1 MFVEHRQTTS
11 KQWFCYATTPAISEH
26 WKWTLVQMWEMCKCE
41 LVWIVVPSRPPC
53 CALKRDVSN
62 CLVIQ
67 SIWRPGWKPIG
78 FRDCRL
84 CGHQHCHHC
93 WQHQGK
99 VIVDVIGNI
108 NSILWQWWWVTAGG
122 SSGFGSVVIIIHH
135 FRGRWYHPHQLRHR
149 RFPWHHHGEAVFNV
163 VSDMGSKLH
172 QWCCVVGGRGS
183 GVG

>member
-1 MFVEHRQTTS
+1 VVLLCNDPRHLR
-11 KQWFCYATTPAISEH
+11 
-26 WKWTLVQMWEMCKCE
+26 TLEVNLGPDVGDVQM
-41 LVWIVVPSRPPC
+41 R
-53 CALKRDVSN
+53 
-62 CLVIQ
+62 
-67 SIWRPGWKPIG
+67 IG
-78 FRDCRL
+78 LNSGAVTAPVLRHEKGRLQLFGDTVNMAARMEANRFRDRRL
-84 CGHQHCHHC
+84 CGRQHCHHC

-99 VIVDVIGNI
+99 VIVNVIGNI
-108 NSILWQWWWVTAGG
+108 DSILWQWWWVTAGG